1 LHRDE
6 ITARIKMAMHQF
18 NQIMLGT
25 KLSEAEYEDI
35 PFPRAELH
43 YHVQTKGVQVR
54 DA

>member
-1 LHRDE
+1 
-6 ITARIKMAMHQF
+6 MAMHQF